1 MATSTALSSSVKK
14 VQAALTFN
22 GSGYIGLPYWPE
34 RNLEINIAKEV
45 HPKLGP
51 AKKEAA
57 LAAACEKHGITVKDY
72 ERIVEL
78 ANRPFYTVDGTRTGE
93 IIIPQRV
100 IQSFLNHAS
109 MAAPKVIP
117 KIAEKGLTFIGV
129 KIHDGFLRTGKTE
142 KDAKKFERFVKMA
155 ESNQRSFS
163 SDFYIDDFTA
173 RGVFEIDEEVIKV
186 DDLRKLMEY
195 GGRWYGIGSAR
206 PQGYGR
212 FQVSGW
218 DAV

>member
-1 MATSTALSSSVKK
+1 MATSTVLVSSVKK
-14 VQAALTFN
+14 VQVALTFN
-22 GSGYIGLPYWPE
+22 GSGYVGLPYWPE
-34 RNLEINIAKEV
+34 RNTEINIAKEV

-57 LAAACEKHGITVKDY
+57 LLAACEKHGLTITEYNRVC
-72 ERIVEL
+72 EL
-78 ANRPFYTVDGTRTGE
+78 AARPFYTTDGTRLGE
-93 IIIPQRV
+93 IVIPQRV

-109 MAAPKVIP
+109 MSAPKAIP
-117 KIAEKGLTFIGV
+117 RIQEKGLTFIGV
-129 KIHDGFLRTGKTE
+129 KIVGGHLRTGKTE

-155 ESNQRSFS
+155 ESNQRSFA

-173 RGVFEIDEEVIKV
+173 RGVFEIDEEVIKT

-212 FQVSGW
+212 FQVTGW
-218 DAV
+218 DPV

>member
-1 MATSTALSSSVKK
+1 MATSVVTASSVKK

-57 LAAACEKHGITVKDY
+57 LQAACEKHGITLEQY
-72 ERIVEL
+72 QRTCEL
-78 ANRPFYTVDGTRTGE
+78 ANRPFYTVDGTRNGE
-93 IIIPQRV
+93 IVIPQRV

-109 MAAPKVIP
+109 MSAPKAIP

-129 KIHDGFLRTGKTE
+129 KIADGFLRTGKTE
-142 KDAKKFERFVKMA
+142 KNAKKFERFVKMA
-155 ESNQRSFS
+155 ESNQRSFA

-173 RGVFEIDEEVIKV
+173 RGVFQVDEEVIKV
-186 DDLRKLMEY
+186 EDLRKLMEY

-206 PQGYGR
+206 PQGFGR
-212 FQVSGW
+212 FQVTGW
-218 DAV
+218 DMV